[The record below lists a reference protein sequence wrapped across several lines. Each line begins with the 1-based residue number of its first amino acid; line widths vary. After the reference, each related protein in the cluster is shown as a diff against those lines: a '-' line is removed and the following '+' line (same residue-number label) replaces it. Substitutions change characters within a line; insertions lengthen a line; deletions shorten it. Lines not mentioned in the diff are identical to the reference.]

1 MDRAKAQMI
10 IDEFAKTL
18 IGSEDEGLYIGKRDG
33 LHIFF
38 IKRKSKGHHL
48 GSPNYFG
55 VDSNGEC
62 ARIHFSDTLTWAMKR
77 KIKLYPLK

>member
-33 LHIFF
+33 LYIFF

-62 ARIHFSDTLTWAMKR
+62 ARILDDRLLLFAMKR
-77 KIKLYPLK
+77 YIKLYSN